1 MGDEVRHGTRPF
13 GSDTHGAGTAVPAD
27 IRQRDK
33 LKPVWGV
40 QQKRKALIELATR
53 RALMR
58 GWWPH
63 NMPGDWMFINGGN
76 YIAGPKCQALV
87 RDILREYHVLCGALA

>member
-1 MGDEVRHGTRPF
+1 
-13 GSDTHGAGTAVPAD
+13 
-27 IRQRDK
+27 
-33 LKPVWGV
+33 
-40 QQKRKALIELATR
+40 
-53 RALMR
+53 MR